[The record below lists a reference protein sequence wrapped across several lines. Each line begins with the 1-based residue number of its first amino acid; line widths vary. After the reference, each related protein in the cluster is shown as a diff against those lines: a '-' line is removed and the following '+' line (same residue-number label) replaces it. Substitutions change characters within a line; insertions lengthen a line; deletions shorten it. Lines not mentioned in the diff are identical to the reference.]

1 MINGIN
7 HITLSVKDVEKS
19 FEFYKDIMSLK
30 PVAKWK
36 NGAYL
41 TAANPAV
48 KLIVR
53 RKKRKDLIEEKHKD
67 PNNK

>member
-19 FEFYKDIMSLK
+19 FEFYKDILSLK

-36 NGAYL
+36 NRAYL

-53 RKKRKDLIEEKHKD
+53 RKKGRT
-67 PNNK
+67 

>member
-19 FEFYKDIMSLK
+19 FEFYKDILSLK

-53 RKKRKDLIEEKHKD
+53 RKKGRA
-67 PNNK
+67 

>member
-19 FEFYKDIMSLK
+19 FEFYKDILSLK

-53 RKKRKDLIEEKHKD
+53 RKKGRT
-67 PNNK
+67 